1 MKNIEIYCVTNK
13 PIKFLETFNYQLCA
27 VGESKFSEKYLLKNQ
42 GEMKIWYT
50 VKSTHIPLKIEQKM
64 KHGIMEL
71 VLLDYVI
78 KK

>member
-1 MKNIEIYCVTNK
+1 MVVPYVEND
-13 PIKFLETFNYQLCA
+13 Q
-27 VGESKFSEKYLLKNQ
+27 YLLKNQ

-50 VKSTHIPLKIEQKM
+50 VEEPHIPIKIEQKM

-71 VLLDYVI
+71 ILEDYIV